1 MPKRINGTG
10 SVYKRKD
17 RPGWIAAVTKGYK
30 EDGTPI
36 RVKRSF
42 RTKTEAMQALLTL
55 KNVETAVRIPT
66 VADYYKAFCKG
77 RGAAISS
84 DKQRAYQIAYNRLEP
99 IHGTPIN
106 ELTVTQLQELVN
118 AKCSSYYPARD
129 VRVLLNHLFRLAAV
143 DGNANPAI
151 PGLIEIPKLHET
163 HREAFTEE
171 EQMAL
176 WDSWEAGKAGAAVPL
191 IMIHTGLMTGEMRR
205 LEASMIDLENQEI
218 TGVGMKTEERRSKSV
233 LIPDAIVPIL
243 QDLMERKP
251 EGRLYPMGEED
262 FYAMYYQALTEAGV
276 TRHLTPYS
284 CRHTT
289 ATVLTVTAGVAPQTV
304 QRIMRWSSTKMM
316 DRYVHPGDDAAREA
330 LNSFTGS
337 NPGEQPESNPED
349 LS

>member
-1 MPKRINGTG
+1 MKRINGTG

-17 RPGWIAAVTKGYK
+17 RPSWVAVITKGYT
-30 EDGTPI
+30 EDGNPI

-55 KNVETAVRIPT
+55 KDVEVKKRIPT
-66 VADYYKAFCKG
+66 VADYYRAFCKG
-77 RGAAISS
+77 RGAAISD
-84 DKQRAYQIAYNRLEP
+84 DKRRAYEIAYNRLKA

-106 ELTVTQLQELVN
+106 ELTVPQLQAIVN
-118 AKCSSYYPARD
+118 ETCSSYYPARD

-143 DGNANPAI
+143 EGNANPAL
-151 PGLIEIPKLHET
+151 PGLIEIPKLQET
-163 HREAFTEE
+163 HREAFTDD
-171 EQMAL
+171 EQKAL
-176 WDSWEAGKAGAAVPL
+176 WASWEAGKAAAAIPL
-191 IMIHTGLMTGEMRR
+191 IMIHTGMMTGEMRR
-205 LEASMIDLENQEI
+205 LEASMVNLESQVI
-218 TGVGMKTEERRSKSV
+218 IGVGLKTKERQEKPV

-243 QDLMERKP
+243 QDLIAQKP

-262 FYAMYYQALTEAGV
+262 FYALYYQALTEAGV

-289 ATVLTVTAGVAPQTV
+289 ATALAVTAGVAPQTV

-316 DRYVHPGDDAAREA
+316 DRYVHPGDEAAMDA
-330 LNSFTGS
+330 LNQIAGS
-337 NPGEQPESNPED
+337 NVEEQPESNREE